1 MSEII
6 LSLSSHL
13 AIKRQQSNE
22 GEENQHVQTG
32 IDIHTLAG
40 YVYTPLPPMSLSYHK
55 KERVLMS
62 KTSGYEKIILA
73 VVFLVSVAAPIN
85 QFKVP
90 PMMQQL
96 MTTLDISFA
105 TSGWLMSVF
114 ALVGVILALPVGQ
127 LMERLGIKN
136 TGILALLTLFVGSL
150 IGYFSGNAAM
160 MLTSRVIEGAGM
172 CLISV
177 MAPAA
182 IAAWFPP
189 ERRGLPM
196 GIWAVWVPLGAIIMF
211 NIAPKLGSENWG
223 NVWIFSLVY
232 MIVVFVMLLVF
243 FKMPD
248 EDSKPEKSDKA
259 AAKKSPYANINI
271 WMLGLVSMVFN
282 IMVLSIST
290 FMPVFLQTERGFT
303 LVKASSS
310 ASIVMIVALIIGPL
324 TGVLIDIIKSFKKPM
339 LVGLIMSAVMVFFIF
354 SATGGMIYVVLILIG
369 VSVGMISTGLLS
381 AAPEVMKS
389 PATVGIGMS
398 IIMFGQNIG
407 MFAGPAMMGTIIQS
421 FGWSAVGYVLA
432 PIMAVGA
439 LITVLVKMK

>member
-1 MSEII
+1 
-6 LSLSSHL
+6 
-13 AIKRQQSNE
+13 
-22 GEENQHVQTG
+22 
-32 IDIHTLAG
+32 
-40 YVYTPLPPMSLSYHK
+40 
-55 KERVLMS
+55 MS
-62 KTSGYEKIILA
+62 KSSGYEKIILV

-96 MTTLDISFA
+96 MTSLDISFA

-136 TGILALLTLFVGSL
+136 TGILALLMLFAGSL
-150 IGYFSGNAAM
+150 TGYFSGNAAM

-189 ERRGLPM
+189 EKRGLPM
-196 GIWAVWVPLGAIIMF
+196 GIWAAWVPLGAIVMF
-211 NIAPKLGSENWG
+211 NIAPKLGAESWG

-232 MIVVFVMLLVF
+232 MVVVFVMLLVF

-248 EDSKPEKSDKA
+248 EDSQPEKSDKA
-259 AAKKSPYANINI
+259 ASKKSPYANINI

-282 IMVLSIST
+282 LMVLSIST
-290 FMPVFLQTERGFT
+290 FMPVFLETERGFT

-339 LVGLIMSAVMVFFIF
+339 LVGLIMAAVMVFFIF
-354 SATGGMIYVVLILIG
+354 SATGGMIYVILALIG

-381 AAPEVMKS
+381 AAPEVMKN

-432 PIMAVGA
+432 PVMVAGA
-439 LITVLVKMK
+439 LITAFVKMK